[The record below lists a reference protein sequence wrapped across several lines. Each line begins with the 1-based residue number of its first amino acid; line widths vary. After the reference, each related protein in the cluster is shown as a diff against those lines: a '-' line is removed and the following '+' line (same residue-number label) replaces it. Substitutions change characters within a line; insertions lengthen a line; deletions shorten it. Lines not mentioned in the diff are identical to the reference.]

1 MANNKNFPK
10 KLPVVILAVALVFA
24 LVLALVANNGKNAVL
39 EYNEQLSTYLT
50 ELQTQADT
58 TAADLEA
65 KTAELTTAQA
75 DLEAAKADAD
85 AKLAE
90 VEAAK
95 AEVEAKLA
103 ETETAAAEAKTAA
116 EAQVAELTAAAEEAK
131 AAAEAQAA
139 ELTAAVAAAEAKVAE
154 LEAAKAAA
162 ETAAA
167 EAEAKAAQVEAELAA
182 AIVASAPAAS
192 DALAGKLVIL
202 HTNDVHGSAAAS
214 DEAFGYA
221 RIAQMKKN
229 LEAQGAEV
237 LLVDAG
243 DFSQGAPVVNST
255 YGKNAVAFLNAAG
268 YDMVTLGN
276 HELDWGFDNMLQ
288 NMEGAEFTVLCAN
301 LTRTADGTNVFDAN
315 TILETAAGKIGFFG
329 LATPETMTKTHPDKV
344 KGITFS
350 QAEALYAD
358 AQKQVDELT
367 AAGCEIIVA
376 IGHLGVDEE
385 STLNRST
392 DVIANVN
399 GIDLFIDGH
408 SHTVIDGG
416 EMVGE
421 TLLTSTGSHSG
432 SIGYVVIE
440 KTEAEEGVA
449 YAYNAGLYT
458 VEENAEAEFALGGG
472 LTSDIEVAQLVADIE
487 AEINAMWSAPFAKT
501 EVLLEGT
508 KAIVRSSE
516 TNLGDFAADAILW
529 AAKQA
534 IGDDKVQAALTNGG
548 GIRASIEAGDVNML
562 MMKTVFPF
570 GNEVATLTV
579 TGAELLEA
587 LEAATFCTPEPVG
600 AFPQVAGIEFTID
613 TTVPYVNGEQYPDST
628 YYAPANP
635 GARVT
640 IATVGGEPWA
650 ADALYTIA
658 TNDFTAAG
666 GDTYGVFKYPF
677 TQTGYKTEVV
687 LEDALISYTQNVLNG
702 TIGADY
708 AAPAGRIIIK

>member
-39 EYNEQLSTYLT
+39 DVNEQLTTYLT
-50 ELQTQADT
+50 ELQTQADA

-75 DLEAAKADAD
+75 DLETAKAEAEAKLAEVEAAK
-85 AKLAE
+85 AE

-103 ETETAAAEAKTAA
+103 ETEAAAAEAKTAA
-116 EAQVAELTAAAEEAK
+116 EAQAAELT

-154 LEAAKAAA
+154 LEEAKAAA

-167 EAEAKAAQVEAELAA
+167 EAEAKAAAVEADLAA
-182 AIVASAPAAS
+182 AIVASAPAAR
-192 DALAGKLVIL
+192 DALAGKVIIL
-202 HTNDVHGSAAAS
+202 HTNDMHGNAAAS

-229 LEAQGAEV
+229 LLAQGAEV

-243 DFSQGAPVVNST
+243 DFSQGTPVVNST

-268 YDMVTLGN
+268 YDLATVGN
-276 HELDWGFDNMLQ
+276 HELDWGFDNLMQ

-301 LTRTADGTNVFDAN
+301 LTRTADGTYVFDAN
-315 TILETAAGKIGFFG
+315 TIIETAAGKIGFFG

-358 AQKQVDELT
+358 AQKQVDELS
-367 AAGCEIIVA
+367 AAGCDVIVA
-376 IGHLGVDEE
+376 LGHLGIDDE
-385 STLNRST
+385 STTNRSI
-392 DVIANVN
+392 DVLANVT

-440 KTEAEEGVA
+440 KTEAEEGVT

-508 KAIVRSSE
+508 KAIVRSQE
-516 TNLGDFAADAILW
+516 TNLGDFAAVAILW
-529 AAKQA
+529 SAKQA
-534 IGDDKVQAALTNGG
+534 LGEDKVDAALTNGG

-570 GNEVATLTV
+570 GNEVATVTV

-587 LEAATFCTPEPVG
+587 LEAATFCTPESVG
-600 AFPQVAGIEFTID
+600 AFPQVAGIEFEINTA
-613 TTVPYVNGEQYPDST
+613 VAYENGQQYPDST
-628 YYAPANP
+628 YYAPAVP
-635 GARVT
+635 GSRVT
-640 IATVGGEPWA
+640 ILTVAGEPWA
-650 ADALYTIA
+650 AEAEYVIA

-666 GDTYGVFKYPF
+666 GDTYYAFKYPF
-677 TQTGYKTEVV
+677 QQTGYKTGVA
-687 LEDALISYTQNVLNG
+687 LEDALINYTQTVLG
-702 TIGADY
+702 GVIGEQY